1 MSSDTS
7 TTVTSPITTQQ
18 QQSPSIESLY
28 QQANMMNTN
37 QLLFNTNLQQQ
48 QYLQQMQHAN
58 QFNAMNNN
66 NVVNTNTGFTL
77 PSAPST
83 SLPFITISNI
93 GMGQNNMFATGT
105 PNNIYA
111 TGVNTLGMTGFNP
124 INFGIGSGITMNPTM
139 GQATVNTSLPVT
151 SNPNFQIN
159 PSFQTGNINLNQLYQ
174 TNQMGLTVTPTVQ
187 NT

>member
-58 QFNAMNNN
+58 QFNAM
-66 NVVNTNTGFTL
+66 
-77 PSAPST
+77 T
-83 SLPFITISNI
+83 SLPFNTISNI